1 MRYELIGISLAGALL
16 GGCPGDDDDDTG
28 AGTTDTS
35 GPGETSLADAS
46 SSSGDES
53 SSTGA
58 PAIDYVTQIQPIW
71 NTACT
76 CHLMG
81 PSGTMTAT
89 VLTLNEE
96 VSYMNLVDAPSEEA
110 VGMDRIEPGD
120 AQASYLWHKLE
131 GTQIAV
137 GGSGSAMPQIGML
150 TEEQSG
156 AIQAWIMQG
165 AAP

>member
-1 MRYELIGISLAGALL
+1 MAGALIC
-16 GGCPGDDDDDTG
+16 GCPGDDDDTG
-28 AGTTDTS
+28 ASTADTS
-35 GPGETSLADAS
+35 GETSIAGS
-46 SSSGDES
+46 SSSDES

-58 PAIDYVTQIQPIW
+58 PAVDYVTQIQPIW

-96 VSYMNLVDAPSEEA
+96 VSYANLVDAPSEEA
-110 VGMDRIEPGD
+110 AGMDRIEPGD

-137 GGSGSAMPQIGML
+137 GGSGSAMPQIGVL
-150 TEEQSG
+150 TEEQTS
-156 AIQAWIMQG
+156 AIQNWIMQG
-165 AAP
+165 APP